1 MTLHLRYQVTLAL
14 QQLSNLGLQASF
26 STWIRALPIRRSAL
40 VLYALLAEKVLYVRH
55 TMEVLMNHFDPRL
68 RMYSQSE
75 SSLDS
80 APVLALLARA
90 PVLALLARALE

>member
-40 VLYALLAEKVLYVRH
+40 VLYALLAEKVLYVEELVGH
-55 TMEVLMNHFDPRL
+55 TSINHSKD
-68 RMYSQSE
+68 
-75 SSLDS
+75 
-80 APVLALLARA
+80 
-90 PVLALLARALE
+90 

>member
-40 VLYALLAEKVLYVRH
+40 VLYALLAEKVLYVEELVGR
-55 TMEVLMNHFDPRL
+55 TSINHSKD
-68 RMYSQSE
+68 
-75 SSLDS
+75 
-80 APVLALLARA
+80 
-90 PVLALLARALE
+90 